1 MWFPPTAGCPPHRPL
16 GKFPSGSVGSYIRM
30 PLNHHGDE
38 PAGEQKHVMFQF
50 SSKCS
55 QQDPF
60 PFLLE
65 KLPNGNIQNEILCFG
80 VAGREEQ
87 VITRPNG
94 AEHFSGMSCQES
106 ERSPALNG
114 ALCSLLT

>member
-1 MWFPPTAGCPPHRPL
+1 MVMSRLVSRKTQDFSQ
-16 GKFPSGSVGSYIRM
+16 K
-30 PLNHHGDE
+30 
-38 PAGEQKHVMFQF
+38 KHVMFQF
-50 SSKCS
+50 GSKYS

-65 KLPNGNIQNEILCFG
+65 KLLNGNIQNEILCFG
-80 VAGREEQ
+80 VAGREGQ

>member
-1 MWFPPTAGCPPHRPL
+1 MVMSRLVSRKTQD
-16 GKFPSGSVGSYIRM
+16 FPS
-30 PLNHHGDE
+30 
-38 PAGEQKHVMFQF
+38 QKKHVMFQF
-50 SSKCS
+50 SSKDS
-55 QQDPF
+55 QQGLF

-65 KLPNGNIQNEILCFG
+65 KLPDGNIQNEILCFG
-80 VAGREEQ
+80 VAGREWQ

-94 AEHFSGMSCQES
+94 AERFSGMSCQES